1 MGLFEDKQMADL
13 QQKLQT
19 LYKPRSERIAEV
31 KSDSIRSI
39 TSSFQSFLERE
50 NFTVSVDPYKFK
62 LTGIYKD
69 QIQLALEFPKP
80 EDQFANFTLSY
91 SKGNSL
97 NSTET
102 CKFLL
107 RIKQDD
113 VPSWRGGVGTRDSLK
128 AAEMEF
134 IQEHTIPALERLK
147 TSDITG
153 DYTLSIVPS
162 STGNTRSSQL
172 AKNPKMKEHY
182 SDFES
187 LLNDFIS

>member
-19 LYKPRSERIAEV
+19 LYKPRTERIAEV
-31 KSDSIRSI
+31 KSDSIQSI

-50 NFTVSVDPYKFK
+50 NFTVSVDHYKLK
-62 LTGIYKD
+62 LTGNYKD

-91 SKGNSL
+91 SKGTFRD
-97 NSTET
+97 STEI

-113 VPSWRGGVGTRDSLK
+113 VPAWRGGVGTRDSLK

-134 IQEHTIPALERLK
+134 IQEHTIPALEKLK

-162 STGNTRSSQL
+162 STGNTRSSRL
-172 AKNPKMKEHY
+172 AKDPKMKEHY
-182 SDFES
+182 SDFDS
-187 LLNDFIS
+187 LLKDFIS